1 MLNCHWSPF
10 IIFKFASTM
19 ISSFP
24 SLGILSSFDMAVV
37 LEASLPTVQ
46 FQQYL
51 QIGIDILHLAIAWK
65 YLANFTMKRLLW
77 ETDIPY
83 VLIYY
88 RRSALQL
95 IIHLPNT
102 ICVCVFKI
110 PAFLTGTILSSKL
123 KNLSDWNVLN
133 VNPICKTSSSAWTTT
148 CVSNRSFLLL
158 VILSLQQTIYSLCL
172 KLHVEP

>member
-1 MLNCHWSPF
+1 
-10 IIFKFASTM
+10 M
-19 ISSFP
+19 ISSFQ

-83 VLIYY
+83 VLICYK
-88 RRSALQL
+88 RSALQL
-95 IIHLPNT
+95 IIHLPNA

-110 PAFLTGTILSSKL
+110 PALLTGTILSSKF

-133 VNPICKTSSSAWTTT
+133 VNPICKTSSTAWTTT
-148 CVSNRSFLLL
+148 CVSNRFFFAVSHFVIATDHLLL
-158 VILSLQQTIYSLCL
+158 MSQASCGTII
-172 KLHVEP
+172 VESELNKHWF